1 MWKTKSKMAA
11 IPVLMAL
18 SVLQATA
25 ANVRDCDDFASSAQ
39 SLAEPWEKNTTVFLN
54 GAVRIA
60 MIDTGGEPVC
70 CSTHLLVLA
79 ENKSDEHEG
88 RICKIISNRGQE
100 GFEWIDFAKIQ
111 ANYNPA
117 SGLNLVVPVKFYIDG
132 IRQKYGAFRVNVNT
146 QRGVIT
152 AQ

>member
-1 MWKTKSKMAA
+1 MWKSNAKMAA

-18 SVLQATA
+18 SALQAGA
-25 ANVRDCDDFASSAQ
+25 ANVRECTDFEANVQ
-39 SLAEPWEKNTTVFLN
+39 SLAEPWERNTKVFLN

-60 MIDTGGEPVC
+60 MVDTGGEPVC

-88 RICKIISNRGQE
+88 RLCGIISNQGNA
-100 GFEWIDFAKIQ
+100 GFEWIEFAKIQ
-111 ANYNPA
+111 ASYNPA
-117 SGLNLVVPVKFYIDG
+117 SGLNLVVPVKFYVDG
-132 IRQKYGAFRVNVNT
+132 LKQKFGSFRVNVNT

-152 AQ
+152 AK

>member
-1 MWKTKSKMAA
+1 MWKSKAKIGA
-11 IPVLMAL
+11 IPFLMAL
-18 SVLQATA
+18 SAIQAGA
-25 ANVRDCDDFASSAQ
+25 ATVRECDGFEANAQ
-39 SLAEPWEKNTTVFLN
+39 SLAEPWEKNTKVFLN

-60 MIDTGGEPVC
+60 MIDTGGEPAC

-79 ENKSDEHEG
+79 ENKADEPAG
-88 RICKIISNRGQE
+88 RMCRVISNRGQE

-111 ANYNPA
+111 ATYNPA
-117 SGLNLVVPVKFYIDG
+117 SGLNLLVPVKFYIDG